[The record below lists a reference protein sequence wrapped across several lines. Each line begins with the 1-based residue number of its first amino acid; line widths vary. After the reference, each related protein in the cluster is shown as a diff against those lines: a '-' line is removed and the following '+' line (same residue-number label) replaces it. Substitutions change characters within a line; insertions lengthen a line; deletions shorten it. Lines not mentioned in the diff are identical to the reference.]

1 MQRKFELL
9 ALCGAGYC
17 LAQPAELSPD
27 LLLLAKIKTNMEATL
42 RRQPDYTCVQQVE
55 RSQRLAP
62 RQRFELVDMLRLEV
76 ALVNGKELFA
86 WPGSKKFEDTELR
99 HMVSGGAIGNGN
111 FALHAR
117 AVFMSNAPVFTFRG
131 EETVGGRRAVRFD
144 FSVSLLNSGY
154 HIRVNDR
161 EAIVAYRGSFWAD
174 PETADVIR
182 LVVDADDLPP
192 TLGLSRATDRMDY
205 TRIPIG
211 SGDFLLP
218 AASELTMT
226 DLNGN
231 ENRNRTRFN
240 ACRQYT
246 GESVLSFAEPQT
258 EEIAAAPAQP
268 ESAPEELPGGL
279 VAEVRLE
286 TDIDSRKA
294 MVGDP
299 VEAVLEHPIQRKHR
313 VFMPRG
319 TTLAGRIVRF
329 ERRSG
334 ENLLDIQFTEA
345 RSVSSHWILLAR
357 VEDIRTAFSKNGA
370 ELGVV
375 TMKGER
381 IHLPKGVHMTLRT
394 EEATHSE
401 PERPKAQ
408 ESQ

>member
-1 MQRKFELL
+1 
-9 ALCGAGYC
+9 
-17 LAQPAELSPD
+17 
-27 LLLLAKIKTNMEATL
+27 MEATL

-117 AVFMSNAPVFTFRG
+117 AVFMSNAPTFTYRG
-131 EETVGGRRAVRFD
+131 EETVNGHRAVRFD

-161 EAIVAYRGSFWAD
+161 EAIVAYHGSFWAN
-174 PETADVIR
+174 PESADVTR
-182 LVVDADDLPP
+182 LVVDAEDLPP
-192 TLGLSRATDRMDY
+192 ILGLSQATDRMDY
-205 TRIPIG
+205 ARVPIG

-218 AASELTMT
+218 AASELTMI

-231 ENRNRTRFN
+231 ENRNRTRF
-240 ACRQYT
+240 ASCRQYT

-286 TDIDSRKA
+286 TDIDSTTA

-299 VEAVLEHPIQRKHR
+299 VEAVLEHPIQRKHH
-313 VFMPRG
+313 VVMPRG
-319 TTLAGRIVRF
+319 TTFAGRIVRF
-329 ERRSG
+329 ERHSG

-345 RSVSSHWILLAR
+345 KSVSSRWNLLAR
-357 VEDIRTAFSKNGA
+357 IEDIRLPGFGWAFDRFDKSAFSKNGA
-370 ELGVV
+370 TLGVV
-375 TMKGER
+375 TMKGGR

-394 EEATHSE
+394 EEVARSG
-401 PERPKAQ
+401 PDRPTAQ
-408 ESQ
+408 ESP

>member
-1 MQRKFELL
+1 
-9 ALCGAGYC
+9 
-17 LAQPAELSPD
+17 
-27 LLLLAKIKTNMEATL
+27 MEATL

-99 HMVSGGAIGNGN
+99 HMVSGGAIGNGD

-131 EETVGGRRAVRFD
+131 QETVDGHHLVRFD

-161 EAIVAYRGSFWAD
+161 EAIVAYHGSFWAN
-174 PETADVIR
+174 PETADVSR
-182 LVVDADDLPP
+182 LVIDADDLPP
-192 TLGLSRATDRMDY
+192 ILELSRATDRMDY
-205 TRIPIG
+205 ARVPIG

-218 AASELTMT
+218 AASELAMI

-231 ENRNRTRFN
+231 ENRNRTRF
-240 ACRQYT
+240 ASCRQYT
-246 GESVLSFAEPQT
+246 GESVLSFAEPQA
-258 EEIAAAPAQP
+258 EETAAAPAQP
-268 ESAPEELPGGL
+268 ESAPEQLPGGL

-294 MVGDP
+294 MVGDR
-299 VEAVLEHPIQRKHR
+299 VEAVLEHPIQRKHQM
-313 VFMPRG
+313 FMPRG

-345 RSVSSHWILLAR
+345 RSVSSRWNLSAR
-357 VEDIRTAFSKNGA
+357 IEDIRTAFSQNGA
-370 ELGVV
+370 KLGVV
-375 TMKGER
+375 TMKGGH

-394 EEATHSE
+394 EDTARSE
-401 PERPKAQ
+401 PDRPKAQ
-408 ESQ
+408 ESP